1 MARIAYLG
9 TAAAAAIAA
18 FIAFAAVSQ
27 DSSMTPITPEIQ
39 VAYPDAPSALQQVAA
54 AIRAGQPPAPA
65 DLAALDTAAIDAPY
79 IGTDNQRRYLLNDT
93 LLYRNFP
100 AAEALVAAGAD
111 VNYADNIMVFNALDM
126 SQGREAVPFVD
137 YSPGIPFLRLY
148 LENGGDPNAQFMRDQ
163 SGNLPLNHQ
172 NDNLEGVLMLLEHGA
187 DPWLQAPTPQGTKAR
202 SFYDSIAFS
211 ASGIVAGEML
221 FRIADAGHFAGQPV
235 DKVQIVYDIFER
247 SLLDKQGSTR
257 RADLHASWRRKTI
270 LAAIIETSG
279 WAPPPRLQA
288 LLETPTPDAY
298 GGWHLRPDQLHSG
311 PEFTGPTI
319 TDGTLI
325 WTHADR
331 TPRPRPAE

>member
-1 MARIAYLG
+1 
-9 TAAAAAIAA
+9 
-18 FIAFAAVSQ
+18 
-27 DSSMTPITPEIQ
+27 MTPITPEILA
-39 VAYPDAPSALQQVAA
+39 AYPDAPKALQQVAA

-65 DLAALDTAAIDAPY
+65 DLAALDTAAINAPY
-79 IGTDNQRRYLLNDT
+79 IGTDNQRRFLLNDT
-93 LLYRNFP
+93 LLYRNVP

-111 VNYADNIMVFNALDM
+111 VNYADNIMVFNALDI
-126 SQGREAVPFVD
+126 SQGNVAVPFVD

-163 SGNLPLNHQ
+163 SGNLPLNYQ

-187 DPWLQAPTPQGTKAR
+187 DPWLQAQTPQGTSAR

-235 DKVQIVYDIFER
+235 DKVQMVYDVFER

-257 RADLHASWRRKTI
+257 SADRHASWRRKTI

-288 LLETPTPDAY
+288 LLETPTPDIY